1 MPGTSCGYTVLAQRP
16 AVEKDDGSY
25 LLKMLKAATAEVTGE
40 EAPVDFFPGYTDTAV
55 IAATTGNRNCMSYGP
70 GDLFY
75 AHKPNEFVETD
86 DIVRCT
92 AVMTKL
98 AESILLG

>member
-1 MPGTSCGYTVLAQRP
+1 MSSSREVTPSLRLMFVLCFL
-16 AVEKDDGSY
+16 AVETLMY
-25 LLKMLKAATAEVTGE
+25 ARAATKDVTGE

-75 AHKPNEFVETD
+75 AHKPDEFVELD
-86 DIVRCT
+86 DITRCT
-92 AVMTKL
+92 RVMTRL
-98 AESILLG
+98 AESILIDA

>member
-1 MPGTSCGYTVLAQRP
+1 MHLHRTCP
-16 AVEKDDGSY
+16 AVEKDNDSY
-25 LLKMLKAATAEVTGE
+25 LLKMLRAATKDVTGE

-75 AHKPNEFVETD
+75 AHKPDEFVELD
-86 DIVRCT
+86 DITRCT
-92 AVMTKL
+92 RVMTRL
-98 AESILLG
+98 AESILIDA